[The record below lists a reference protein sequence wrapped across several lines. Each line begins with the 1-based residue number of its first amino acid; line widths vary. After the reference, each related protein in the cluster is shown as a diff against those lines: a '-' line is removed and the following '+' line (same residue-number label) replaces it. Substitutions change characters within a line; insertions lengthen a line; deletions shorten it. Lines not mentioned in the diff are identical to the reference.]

1 MRSAGGNAPQ
11 RLWVTPPNDF
21 YNQTLIYMPTKNK
34 RSQYKRTYK
43 RSHKKR
49 SHSKRSHNKRSHNK
63 RSQYKRSHKMQ
74 RGGMQSGGFFS
85 FFNSNLK
92 PKNLVDKKT
101 PEDIFKMKQPILI
114 EDDFFEKYK
123 DELDTLAIPADI
135 REALQMMMDMKH
147 KDTVFKKCY
156 QGKGTGNKVHLKT
169 PMPVKEPV
177 PEPVA
182 EEEDEEEQAPAA
194 QEETD
199 DEEEQAPAVQQEPA
213 VKAPAVQQAPAAP
226 APAPA
231 PKAPTVKEAPAAKKE
246 ENEGMKGGGK
256 STRRSQLRSKR
267 RSKLRRTK

>member
-1 MRSAGGNAPQ
+1 
-11 RLWVTPPNDF
+11 
-21 YNQTLIYMPTKNK
+21 
-34 RSQYKRTYK
+34 
-43 RSHKKR
+43 
-49 SHSKRSHNKRSHNK
+49 
-63 RSQYKRSHKMQ
+63 
-74 RGGMQSGGFFS
+74 MQSGGFFS

-169 PMPVKEPV
+169 PMPVKAPEPV

-199 DEEEQAPAVQQEPA
+199 DEEEQEPA
-213 VKAPAVQQAPAAP
+213 VKAPAVQQAPAQQAPAVKAP
-226 APAPA
+226 APAPAPAA

-256 STRRSQLRSKR
+256 SKQSKSTRRSKLRSKR